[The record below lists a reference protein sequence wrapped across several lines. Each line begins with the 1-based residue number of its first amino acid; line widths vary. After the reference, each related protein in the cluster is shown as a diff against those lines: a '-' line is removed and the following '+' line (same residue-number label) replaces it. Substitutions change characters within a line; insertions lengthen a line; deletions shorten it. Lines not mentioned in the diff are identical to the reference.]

1 MSDSIGERMLRHTN
15 VNLANVQC
23 VCEPFI
29 VTAQLYQL
37 IRIELYLLLSMIP

>member
-1 MSDSIGERMLRHTN
+1 MSESIGKSMLRHTN

-29 VTAQLYQL
+29 ATAQMYQL
-37 IRIELYLLLSMIP
+37 IRIELNLLLSMIP